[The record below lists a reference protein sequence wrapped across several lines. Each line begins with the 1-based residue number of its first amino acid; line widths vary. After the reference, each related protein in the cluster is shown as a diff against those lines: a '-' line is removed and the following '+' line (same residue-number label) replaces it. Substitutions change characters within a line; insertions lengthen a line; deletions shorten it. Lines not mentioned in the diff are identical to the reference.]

1 VSQLLQK
8 YDTETGEQILVKEG
22 TLVCEVDSTNI
33 GTIAV
38 DDVVY
43 ILSNGKIIKAI
54 ANNGFVNLQL
64 GIVVAIDGVNY
75 TVQIDG
81 IVTHSQ
87 TLANDLSKEVYV
99 SSNNFSSN
107 LADKLDVPF
116 FEDDTAVIVGKKI
129 SSTKIKLSPDFYIF
143 SEQEPNFV
151 NDATAMAH
159 FPMTE
164 TDGYGDIVG
173 GLNTTHYRA
182 DGTIGVPSFA
192 NNMFGTVNS
201 AIEFGPNKSG
211 LTQIANDA
219 TMISRLKMG
228 TDSITVSYF
237 AKILPAANLQVVFR
251 ATALAGGQGYGVGL
265 QAASEKARIELY
277 GTTNGRQ
284 IFLPVTATLLIN
296 WHYNVVVFDRANC
309 VVNYYVDGFLY
320 SSGTLLD
327 PAVVSLSGVGSIGNY
342 SSTVLTWQLL
352 GYMSNLRVYRAAWT
366 AQQAARYWKYCNSHQ
381 VAL

>member
-1 VSQLLQK
+1 MSQLLQK

-107 LADKLDVPF
+107 LVDKLDVPF

-173 GLNTTHYRA
+173 GLNTTHYRS
-182 DGTIGVPSFA
+182 DGTTESPFFG
-192 NNMFGTVNS
+192 NNLFGKPNS
-201 AIEFGPNKSG
+201 AIEFGPGKSCKIG
-211 LTQIANDA
+211 ITNDA
-219 TMISRLKMG
+219 TAIDKLRMG
-228 TDSITVSYF
+228 YDSMTVSFF
-237 AKILPAANLQVVFR
+237 ADYSYSPESRSTIFQAS
-251 ATALAGGQGYGVGL
+251 AGGGSPGYGVL
-265 QAASEKARIELY
+265 FRLASTVYAE
-277 GTTNGRQ
+277 TNGTNNARQ
-284 IFLPVTATLLIN
+284 SLALSSGLIVN
-296 WHYNVVVFDRANC
+296 YNHYTVVFDRTNLKTLFY
-309 VVNYYVDGFLY
+309 VNAELQGSQTILEHGLVTSMGF
-320 SSGTLLD
+320 
-327 PAVVSLSGVGSIGNY
+327 SIGNY
-342 SSTVLTWQLL
+342 YSYNVPWWAFVGLLSS
-352 GYMSNLRVYRAAWT
+352 LRVYRAAWT
-366 AQQAARYWKYCNSHQ
+366 SDQVARYWKYCNSHQ

>member
-1 VSQLLQK
+1 MSQLLQK

-22 TLVCEVDSTNI
+22 TLACEVDSTNI

-54 ANNGFVNLQL
+54 ANNVFVNLQL

-107 LADKLDVPF
+107 LVDKLDVPF

-182 DGTIGVPSFA
+182 DGTIGVPSFV
-192 NNMFGTVNS
+192 NNMFGAVNS

-237 AKILPAANLQVVFR
+237 ANIRPTTAIQVIFR
-251 ATALAGGQGYGVGL
+251 AAALGGAPGYGVGMWSNAL
-265 QAASEKARIELY
+265 QQRVELY
-277 GTTNGRQ
+277 GSINGRQ
-284 IFLPVTATLLIN
+284 IVTPTHATLLNN
-296 WHYNVVVFDRANC
+296 WHHHVAVFDR
-309 VVNYYVDGFLY
+309 VNGMIIFYVDGLLHAIY
-320 SSGTLLD
+320 VVLD
-327 PAVVSLSGVGSIGNY
+327 PGTVILNSVCSIGNY
-342 SSTVLTWQLL
+342 SSTALNWPLL
-352 GYMSNLRVYRAAWT
+352 GFMSNLRVNRAAWT